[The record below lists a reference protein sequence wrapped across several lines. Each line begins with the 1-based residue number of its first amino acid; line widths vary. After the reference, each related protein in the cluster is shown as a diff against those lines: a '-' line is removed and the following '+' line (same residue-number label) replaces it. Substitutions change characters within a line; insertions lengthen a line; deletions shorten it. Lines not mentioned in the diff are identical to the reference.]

1 MVLGPR
7 LLARVCEPGP
17 GWGSDMDAISFG
29 KAGLQGWRAKVADAV
44 AQPVARNSGL
54 TDDQVRAAVGAAFF
68 VLSVVYVAGTVK
80 RLTARS

>member
-1 MVLGPR
+1 
-7 LLARVCEPGP
+7 
-17 GWGSDMDAISFG
+17 MDAISFG